1 MGRFLRDVSTS
12 ISLPVVCLVAE
23 LEQAGSREMRW
34 CGCRAQGTA
43 PGALAG
49 TQDRGAL
56 ELPSEVMPSHPGGV
70 GAPQSSRTGSPCPCP
85 PFPKGEQ
92 AGREPG
98 GQRLGPGSG
107 VQAMGLGLRF
117 RARAE
122 RRFGL
127 DLERQQRR
135 EQVRRGGASPT
146 QSENLW
152 TIYATSNP
160 WQFPEVSRLKPES
173 ARKINA

>member
-1 MGRFLRDVSTS
+1 MDRFLRDVSTS
-12 ISLPVVCLVAE
+12 ISLPAVCLVAE
-23 LEQAGSREMRW
+23 LGQVGSREMRW
-34 CGCRAQGTA
+34 CSCRAQGTV
-43 PGALAG
+43 PGALGG

-56 ELPSEVMPSHPGGV
+56 ALPSKVMSSHPGGV

-85 PFPKGEQ
+85 PFPTGEQ
-92 AGREPG
+92 AGGEPG
-98 GQRLGPGSG
+98 RQRLEPGSG
-107 VQAMGLGLRF
+107 VQAAGLGLRF

-122 RRFGL
+122 RRLGL
-127 DLERQQRR
+127 DLEHQQRR
-135 EQVRRGGASPT
+135 ERVRRGVAAPT
-146 QSENLW
+146 QAENLW